1 MNTLA
6 ITLVLLLFALA
17 FGYVGTWLADLIE
30 GRQRRKRTISVL
42 DQYLIGRSIVRM
54 K

>member
-1 MNTLA
+1 MTPSMRDEILS
-6 ITLVLLLFALA
+6 T
-17 FGYVGTWLADLIE
+17 GYRVE
-30 GRQRRKRTISVL
+30 SGR